1 MIDRSAREGIE
12 RRRWRARGMGWLIAN
27 FWRQR
32 EGAPP
37 HSLVLG
43 GSNRWAANGSLNT
56 FLLASEAA
64 RE

>member
-1 MIDRSAREGIE
+1 
-12 RRRWRARGMGWLIAN
+12 MGWLIAN

-37 HSLVLG
+37 HSLALG

-64 RE
+64 RECE